1 MTRAGSGIT
10 IEVAKT
16 PQAFET
22 GRGLIREYAD
32 WLGVDLC
39 FQGYEEELANLD
51 TVYGLPAG
59 RLFLAL
65 EEEKAAGCIGLRPLA
80 EPGVA
85 EMKRLYVRPAYR
97 GQGLGKALVRRTI
110 DAAREIG
117 YRRILFDTWP
127 PRMPEAQEMYR
138 RLGCVETPPYY
149 HNPVPGVVFMRLDL
163 DDTGDGGR

>member
-1 MTRAGSGIT
+1 MTGARSGIT
-10 IEVAKT
+10 IETATT
-16 PQAFET
+16 PEAFET
-22 GRGLIREYAD
+22 GRGLIREYAG

-39 FQGYEEELANLD
+39 FQGYDEELANLD
-51 TVYGLPAG
+51 AVYGPPAG

-65 EEEKAAGCIGLRPLA
+65 EEEKAAGCIGLRSLA

-97 GQGLGKALVRRTI
+97 GQGLGKALVQRTI

-163 DDTGDGGR
+163 DDTGDGGH

>member
-1 MTRAGSGIT
+1 MTRQAPGIR
-10 IEVAKT
+10 IETAAT
-16 PQAFET
+16 PEAFEA
-22 GRGLIREYAD
+22 GRTLIREYAD

-39 FQGYEEELANLD
+39 FQGYDEELANLD
-51 TVYGLPAG
+51 TIYGPPAG

-127 PRMPEAQEMYR
+127 PRMPEAQEMYHS
-138 RLGCVETPPYY
+138 LGCVETEPYY

-163 DDTGDGGR
+163 DDTVDGGR